1 METSTGSSEASE
13 AAADGLRLA
22 GECSPCSGEGKA
34 GVDWLGA
41 ALAVA
46 MARKVEVPSKEPSL
60 AAAAGG
66 EPMES
71 KLEGPLEPKD
81 PMEQQLESES

>member
-46 MARKVEVPSKEPSL
+46 MARKVEVPSKEPSW
-60 AAAAGG
+60 AAAAG

-71 KLEGPLEPKD
+71 KLEGPLEST
-81 PMEQQLESES
+81 EQQLESES